1 MKKFEVSNI
10 NCQNCANTIKNALK
24 DDYGETEVD
33 LSVQPRVVSVNL
45 DDAKVENFK
54 RDLADLGFGVIK
66 EI

>member
-24 DDYGETEVD
+24 DDYGEIEVD

-54 RDLADLGFGVIK
+54 RDLADLGFDVIR

>member
-24 DDYGETEVD
+24 DDYGEIEVD
-33 LSVQPRVVSVNL
+33 LSVKPRVVSVNL
-45 DDAKVENFK
+45 DDANVEDFK
-54 RDLADLGFGVIK
+54 RDLADLGFDVIK